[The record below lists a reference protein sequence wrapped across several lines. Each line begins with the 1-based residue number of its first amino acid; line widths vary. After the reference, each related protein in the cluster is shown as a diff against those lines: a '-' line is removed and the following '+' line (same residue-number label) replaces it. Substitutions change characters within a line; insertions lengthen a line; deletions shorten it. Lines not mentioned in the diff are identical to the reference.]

1 MSFKKLNTPIREAL
15 DKLEYTSP
23 TRFQEA
29 ILPKIKGGADVFGI
43 GPKNSG
49 KTTNLIINTMQKLK
63 SEAFDD
69 SPRALVFVKD
79 KKAALQLE
87 EKFKVFTKGTDL
99 RIYSVY
105 DEQGIDHQKDDIYYG
120 VDIVIATPKRL
131 NKLYHINGIH
141 LGELQLLIIEDA
153 EFLAKNSLHAE
164 ITRLTES
171 ISKCQYVVF
180 ADKYYPKFDRLQNS
194 FMSNAQL
201 IDLS

>member
-1 MSFKKLNTPIREAL
+1 MSFKKLNTPIKEAL
-15 DKLEYTSP
+15 NKLGYSSP
-23 TRFQEA
+23 TDFQAA
-29 ILPKIKGGADVFGI
+29 ILPKIKGGANVFGI
-43 GPKNSG
+43 DSKETG
-49 KTTNLIINTMQKLK
+49 KTTALIINTMQKLK

-69 SPRALVFVKD
+69 SPRALIFVKD
-79 KKAALQLE
+79 KKAALKLE
-87 EKFKVFTKGTDL
+87 NEFKVFTKDTDL

-105 DEQGIDHQKDDIYYG
+105 DEQSIDNQKDDIYYG

-141 LGELQLLIIEDA
+141 LGELKLLIIEDA

-201 IDLS
+201 IDRS

>member
-1 MSFKKLNTPIREAL
+1 MSFKKLNTPIKEAL
-15 DKLEYTSP
+15 NRQEYTTP
-23 TRFQEA
+23 TELQA
-29 ILPKIKGGADVFGI
+29 AVLPKIKGGADVFAI
-43 GPKNSG
+43 GSKKSG
-49 KTTNLIINTMQKLK
+49 KTTALIINTMQKLK
-63 SEAFDD
+63 SKAFDD
-69 SPRALVFVKD
+69 SPRALIFVKD

-87 EKFKVFTKGTDL
+87 EEFKKFTRGTDL
-99 RIYSVY
+99 RIYCVY
-105 DEQGIDHQKDDIYYG
+105 DEQNIDHQKDDIYYG

-141 LGELQLLIIEDA
+141 LGELQMLIIEDA

-201 IDLS
+201 IDFS

>member
-1 MSFKKLNTPIREAL
+1 MSFKKLNTPIKEAL

-23 TRFQEA
+23 TKFQA
-29 ILPKIKGGADVFGI
+29 TVLPKIKGGADVFGI
-43 GPKNSG
+43 GPKSSG
-49 KTTNLIINTMQKLK
+49 KTTTLIINTMQKLK
-63 SEAFDD
+63 CEAFDD

-87 EKFKVFTKGTDL
+87 EEFKVFTKGTDL

-141 LGELQLLIIEDA
+141 LGELQLMIIEDA

>member
-1 MSFKKLNTPIREAL
+1 MSFKKLNTPIKEAL
-15 DKLEYTSP
+15 NKLGYTSP
-23 TRFQEA
+23 TDFQAA
-29 ILPKIKGGADVFGI
+29 ILPKIKGGANVFGI
-43 GPKNSG
+43 DSKESG
-49 KTTNLIINTMQKLK
+49 KTTALIINTMQKLK

-69 SPRALVFVKD
+69 SPRALIFVKD
-79 KKAALQLE
+79 KKAALKLE
-87 EKFKVFTKGTDL
+87 NEFKVFTKDTDL

-105 DEQGIDHQKDDIYYG
+105 DEQSIDHQKDDIYYG

-141 LGELQLLIIEDA
+141 LGELKLLIIEDA

-201 IDLS
+201 IDRS

>member
-1 MSFKKLNTPIREAL
+1 MSFKKLNTPIKEAL
-15 DKLEYTSP
+15 NKLGYSSP
-23 TRFQEA
+23 TDFQAA
-29 ILPKIKGGADVFGI
+29 ILPKIKGGANVFGI
-43 GPKNSG
+43 DSKETG
-49 KTTNLIINTMQKLK
+49 KTTALIINTMQKLK

-69 SPRALVFVKD
+69 SPRALIFVKD
-79 KKAALQLE
+79 KKAVLKLE
-87 EKFKVFTKGTDL
+87 NEFKVFTKDTDL

-105 DEQGIDHQKDDIYYG
+105 DEQSIDNQKDDIYYG

-141 LGELQLLIIEDA
+141 LGELKLLIIEDA

-201 IDLS
+201 IDRS

>member
-1 MSFKKLNTPIREAL
+1 MSFKKLNTPIKEAL
-15 DKLEYTSP
+15 NRQEYTTP
-23 TRFQEA
+23 TGFQA
-29 ILPKIKGGADVFGI
+29 AVLPKIKGGADVFAI
-43 GPKNSG
+43 GSKKSG
-49 KTTNLIINTMQKLK
+49 KTTALIINTMQKLK
-63 SEAFDD
+63 SKAFDD
-69 SPRALVFVKD
+69 SPRALIFVKD

-87 EKFKVFTKGTDL
+87 EEFKKFTRGTDL
-99 RIYSVY
+99 RIYCVY
-105 DEQGIDHQKDDIYYG
+105 DEQNIDHQKDDIYYG

-141 LGELQLLIIEDA
+141 LGELQMLIIEDA

-201 IDLS
+201 IDFS